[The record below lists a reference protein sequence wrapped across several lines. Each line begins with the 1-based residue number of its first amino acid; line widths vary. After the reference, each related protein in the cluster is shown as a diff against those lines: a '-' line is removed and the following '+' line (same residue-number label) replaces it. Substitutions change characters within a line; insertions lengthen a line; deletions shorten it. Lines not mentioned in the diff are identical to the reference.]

1 MGFVLVVVGVVFL
14 GFLLMSKNFDTW
26 NEVKKRTDNKVVTA
40 YFREREI
47 YWANIGENI
56 GFEQN
61 GKGGNF
67 MRPLLVFRKYSN
79 KLFCGIPL
87 STTLREGSF
96 FFNFSFLENK
106 KTNALLVQSKTFD
119 VKRLDRKIGTM
130 NKNDFCE
137 LESKMKSLL
146 KL

>member
-1 MGFVLVVVGVVFL
+1 
-14 GFLLMSKNFDTW
+14 
-26 NEVKKRTDNKVVTA
+26 
-40 YFREREI
+40 
-47 YWANIGENI
+47 
-56 GFEQN
+56 
-61 GKGGNF
+61 

-106 KTNALLVQSKTFD
+106 KSNALLVQSKTFD

>member
-1 MGFVLVVVGVVFL
+1 
-14 GFLLMSKNFDTW
+14 MSEKTMKNFDNW
-26 NEVKKRTDNKVVTA
+26 NEVKKRTQLKEDTA
-40 YFREREI
+40 HFREREI

-56 GFEQN
+56 GYEQN
-61 GKGGNF
+61 GKGDDF

-96 FFNFSFLENK
+96 FFNFKFLEDK
-106 KTNALLVQSKTFD
+106 ESSALLVQTKTFD
-119 VKRLDRKIGTM
+119 VKRLDRKIGTL
-130 NKNDFCE
+130 NKDDFRQ
-137 LESKMKSLL
+137 LEQKMKELM

>member
-1 MGFVLVVVGVVFL
+1 M
-14 GFLLMSKNFDTW
+14 KNFDKW
-26 NEVKKRTDNKVVTA
+26 NEVKKRTEQKEETA

-56 GFEQN
+56 GYEQN
-61 GKGGNF
+61 GKGEDF

-87 STTLREGSF
+87 STTPREGSF
-96 FFNFSFLENK
+96 FFNFKFLEDK
-106 KTNALLVQSKTFD
+106 VSSALLVQTKTFD
-119 VKRLDRKIGTM
+119 VKRLDRKIGTL
-130 NKNDFCE
+130 NKKDFE
-137 LESKMKSLL
+137 QLEQKMKELM